1 MDRDQGLSTVT
12 AGGPGRKLS
21 RFLYRHS
28 GVRLTGLLG
37 APLVWLLVAYV
48 GSLFALLLTSL
59 YHTDSFTGAIVHE
72 TSADNFH
79 DLATS
84 HVYRAVI
91 TRTVVIALLVTL
103 IDIVVALPIA
113 FYLAKVA
120 SRRVRSFAAVAVL
133 LPLWASYLVK
143 AYAWRTILTPS
154 GGVLDSTLG
163 WTPGLGRTAL
173 VIVLA
178 YLWLPY
184 MILPIYAG
192 LERLPDTLLEAS
204 ADLGGKAW
212 RTFRSVIMPL
222 VWPAVVA
229 GSIFTFSLSL
239 GDYIAVNI
247 VGGKTQVLGSV
258 VYQNFVDNLPLAA
271 AVSIVP
277 VVVMIGYLLI
287 VRRTG
292 AFENL

>member
-1 MDRDQGLSTVT
+1 MDRDQGLSTN

-21 RFLYRHS
+21 RYLYRHP

-37 APLVWLLVAYV
+37 APLVWLLVAYL

-72 TSADNFH
+72 ASTDSFRE
-79 DLATS
+79 LATS
-84 HVYRAVI
+84 PVYRAVI

-120 SRRVRSFAAVAVL
+120 SRACGVRRRRGAAA
-133 LPLWASYLVK
+133 LVGELSREGLRL
-143 AYAWRTILTPS
+143 AHDSHSS
-154 GGVLDSTLG
+154 GGVLESTVG
-163 WTPGLGRTAL
+163 WTPGFGRTAL

-192 LERLPDTLLEAS
+192 LERLPDSLLEAS

-258 VYQNFVDNLPLAA
+258 VYQNFVDNLPFAA
-271 AVSIVP
+271 ALSIVP